1 MLGIALLI
9 CLLRGM
15 SCHSDLASRDVFP
28 RMKGIFDIGHTD
40 SHGQWAGV
48 IRRNLTYDRPMTSV
62 SRPEVTHLI
71 DDLDRRIIGA
81 LQIDGRASW
90 LRVARALGENERT
103 VARRGMR
110 LLDSGIMRVTGMQLK
125 ANGTILALKCSPGH
139 VRMCSRAVSARP
151 ETMWSHMVAGS
162 HDIVAEVSH
171 SRAEELTFL
180 FEELPAIPG
189 LTSSM
194 TYPVLRYI
202 RTAHQWRPGVLSD
215 AECEEL
221 ESGAHV
227 DQRLH
232 IGELEGVSPG
242 DRIMHSALMENGRRT
257 YEELARL
264 AGVSEATARRR
275 IDQMRQDGQ
284 LVVRAVVDPA
294 VLGLPIKALIWA
306 RTAPRELDQL
316 VAAIEGTP
324 RIRYASRITGPY
336 QVLIAVDLASRS
348 DLDDFISH
356 AEWAQHAD
364 SMDVGVVV
372 ATGKRGGLLSDALR

>member
-1 MLGIALLI
+1 
-9 CLLRGM
+9 
-15 SCHSDLASRDVFP
+15 
-28 RMKGIFDIGHTD
+28 
-40 SHGQWAGV
+40 
-48 IRRNLTYDRPMTSV
+48 MTSV

-194 TYPVLRYI
+194 TYPVLRYL

-372 ATGKRGGLLSDALR
+372 ATGKRGGLLIDAVR